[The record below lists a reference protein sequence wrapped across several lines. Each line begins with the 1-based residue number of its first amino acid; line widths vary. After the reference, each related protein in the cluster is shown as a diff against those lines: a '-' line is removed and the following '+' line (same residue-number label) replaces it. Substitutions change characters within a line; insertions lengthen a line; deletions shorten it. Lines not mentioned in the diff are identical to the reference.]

1 MLYKTNEEEE
11 KEFKQG
17 KKTISLFSI
26 AIMIAFMGL
35 FIWEY
40 YFPAELPKDAGI
52 EDLYHKFA
60 ILSMAAVFLFLL
72 LLTMIMDLYVS
83 MKYYRRRLE
92 ATIKI
97 IQDTDEMFAECFEDP
112 DYWRETPVNTPNESE
127 EVLREQKNSAE
138 EDPSEKDD

>member
-11 KEFKQG
+11 KEYKQG
-17 KKTISLFSI
+17 KKSISLFTI
-26 AIMIAFMGL
+26 FIMIMFVGMV
-35 FIWEY
+35 IWEY

-52 EDLYHKFA
+52 EDLYHKLS
-60 ILSMAAVFLFLL
+60 ILSMGAVFMFLL
-72 LLTMIMDLYVS
+72 LLITIMDLYVS

-112 DYWRETPVNTPNESE
+112 DYWRDTPIDKFTDEEQTGGES
-127 EVLREQKNSAE
+127 
-138 EDPSEKDD
+138 P